1 MEITLDN
8 DDIEHLIKDSYD
20 GVTDVKIPK
29 VIKILVKVDPNS
41 FVKKQV
47 KALATGKLVSKEQ
60 VVQTTPEPELT
71 LEEKNELAR
80 KKGLMM
86 TGGSDRSIVNIG

>member
-1 MEITLDN
+1 MELTLNN
-8 DDIEHLIKDSYD
+8 DDIERLINDSYD
-20 GVTDVKIPK
+20 GVTEVKIPK
-29 VIKILVKVDPNS
+29 VIKILVKVDPNA

-47 KALATGKLVSKEQ
+47 KALATRKLISKEQ
-60 VVQTTPEPELT
+60 VIQTTPDPELT

-86 TGGSDRSIVNIG
+86 TGGSERTIMNIG